1 VAYYQHSVAEGC
13 ANVKPR
19 VLLLL
24 LCWALFAGYVWQT
37 AAQLPERVATH
48 FGANGAPN
56 GWMTRDGHVRFTV
69 LTGIGSSAFIV
80 AVFAFI
86 RWIGDVGL
94 NIPHK
99 AYWLAPERRDETYEF
114 IQRQGVIFAGLML
127 GFIAAVHHSIL
138 IANQRS
144 PASLALREA
153 GWMGGVFLVAVL
165 AWAAMFAGRFFR
177 KPA

>member
-1 VAYYQHSVAEGC
+1 ML
-13 ANVKPR
+13 KLR
-19 VLLLL
+19 LLLLL

-48 FGANGAPN
+48 FGANGAAN

-69 LTGIGSSAFIV
+69 LMGIGSSAFVV

-99 AYWLAPERRDETYEF
+99 DYWLAPERRESTYEF
-114 IQRQGVIFAGLML
+114 IQRQGILFACLML
-127 GFIAAVHHSIL
+127 GFIAAVHRSIL

-144 PASLALREA
+144 PASLALREV
-153 GWMGGVFLVAVL
+153 GWIGGVFLVAVL
-165 AWAAMFAGRFFR
+165 LWVAMFVARFFR